1 MSHVMHLLAAF
12 LPLFAQ
18 VPDKGDVLKTVA
30 ERSEYRATARYDEVA
45 AWCQAFAKTT
55 PLAHLTEL
63 GRSSEGRSI
72 PLLIVA
78 DPPISSAA
86 QAARSGKLIVFAI
99 GNIHAGEVCGKE
111 ELPMLLREIC
121 SSTHPALLKDVILAD
136 APIYNN

>member
-1 MSHVMHLLAAF
+1 MSHVTYLVAAF
-12 LPLFAQ
+12 LPLFGQ
-18 VPDKGDVLKTVA
+18 VPDKADALKTVA

-78 DPPISSAA
+78 DPPVRSAA
-86 QAARSGKLIVFAI
+86 QAGAFGQVDRFRDRQHSRG
-99 GNIHAGEVCGKE
+99 
-111 ELPMLLREIC
+111 
-121 SSTHPALLKDVILAD
+121 
-136 APIYNN
+136 